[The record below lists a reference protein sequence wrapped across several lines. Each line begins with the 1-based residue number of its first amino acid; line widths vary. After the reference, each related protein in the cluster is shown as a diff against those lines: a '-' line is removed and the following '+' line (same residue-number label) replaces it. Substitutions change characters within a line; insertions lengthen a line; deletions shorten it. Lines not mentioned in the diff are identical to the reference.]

1 MIQKNNRFAQSTRR
15 VHHATPLPN
24 RWLPMDSEL
33 YSVVTHSFTRLPCTF
48 TRKDLEIDDVAVNL
62 RIAPAPMASI
72 DTAQ

>member
-1 MIQKNNRFAQSTRR
+1 
-15 VHHATPLPN
+15 
-24 RWLPMDSEL
+24 MDSEL
-33 YSVVTHSFTRLPCTF
+33 YPVVTHSFTRLPCTF